1 MILLKKNPR
10 CLITDELFLEVEWQ
24 DDISPMND
32 PSLFELIETIDD
44 HLLRESHQTI
54 EATLP
59 YLSFYQADLLF
70 SALSQSYG
78 YFTFKKVSLCH
89 LDNKGKGAS
98 SEGELFA
105 SPYVVP
111 ANYTNLLEPFFIAIT
126 LDKQFS
132 DFSYNEKREYFVV
145 TVFPTYKRSLKLS
158 ESAMPVFPSESD
170 LAKIAHE
177 AKDYNQTSS
186 VKTPNNTKADS
197 RKSNQNSLKIWLI
210 LVLISSLAIV
220 SFFLSFSLM
229 GRTNEA
235 NKKVTYL
242 NGEIQVLKDSQ
253 KIEHQID
260 VFSRYF
266 IPVYFSGDKQ
276 RLLNFLDDGD
286 AKYTEPKKEV
296 VQLVILEKVSK
307 NKSKTF
313 NVVYVLSLK
322 NKDDTYRQIRISF
335 NVKKSKVKPY
345 GFVLISEPEI
355 TDYFKDLN
363 NK

>member
-24 DDISPMND
+24 DELSPIND
-32 PSLFELIETIDD
+32 GSLSEVVETVDD
-44 HLLRESHQTI
+44 HLLREDQKTI
-54 EATLP
+54 EDTLP

-70 SALSQSYG
+70 SALSQAYG
-78 YFTFKKVSLCH
+78 YFMFKKVSLCH

-105 SPYVVP
+105 SPYVISE
-111 ANYTNLLEPFFIAIT
+111 NYTNLLEPFFVAVT
-126 LDKQFS
+126 LNKQFS
-132 DFSYNEKREYFVV
+132 DYSYNEKREYFVV
-145 TVFPTYKRSLKLS
+145 TVFPSYKRSLQLS

-170 LAKIAHE
+170 LVKIAHE
-177 AKDYNQTSS
+177 AKDYNRISS
-186 VKTPNNTKADS
+186 AKTPINTKVDS
-197 RKSNQNSLKIWLI
+197 KKNNQNSLKTWLI
-210 LVLISSLAIV
+210 LGFISGLAIM
-220 SFFLSFSLM
+220 SLFLNFSLM
-229 GRTNEA
+229 GRINEV
-235 NKKVTYL
+235 KKNATYL
-242 NGEIQVLKDSQ
+242 YGEIQMLKENQ

-286 AKYTEPKKEV
+286 AKYTDPKKEV
-296 VQLVILEKVSK
+296 VQSVILENVSK
-307 NKSKTF
+307 NQTKTF

-322 NKDDTYRQIRISF
+322 NPDDTFRQIKISF

-355 TDYFKDLN
+355 TDYFKDFN

>member
-54 EATLP
+54 ESTLP

-105 SPYVVP
+105 SPYVVS

-145 TVFPTYKRSLKLS
+145 TVFPTYKRSLQLS

-170 LAKIAHE
+170 LVKIAQE
-177 AKDYNQTSS
+177 SKRQQQVTS
-186 VKTPNNTKADS
+186 VKTSNNTRAAPRNHYQTS
-197 RKSNQNSLKIWLI
+197 MRTWLI
-210 LVLISSLAIV
+210 LGLISILAIV
-220 SFFLSFSLM
+220 SLLLSFSLA
-229 GRTNEA
+229 GRLNDI

-242 NGEIQVLKDSQ
+242 HQEEQILKDNQ

-266 IPVYFSGDKQ
+266 LPNYYSGDKQ
-276 RLLNFLDDGD
+276 KLANFLDDGD
-286 AKYTEPKKEV
+286 AKYTIPQKGNLQFV
-296 VQLVILEKVSK
+296 LLENISDKTSSGDYKVS
-307 NKSKTF
+307 
-313 NVVYVLSLK
+313 YVLSVADEKGSAKQVRLRFNLK
-322 NKDDTYRQIRISF
+322 PDKNNRF
-335 NVKKSKVKPY
+335 
-345 GFVLISEPEI
+345 GFVLTNEPKEESYI
-355 TDYFKDLN
+355 KTKN
-363 NK
+363 